1 MDSSSFA
8 DAFQELNQRFV
19 RLVDDLSALRILAD
33 IDLKGFR
40 QEEVLQTAVHALLVL
55 GEFEHCSIFIP
66 REERLVRG
74 AAASWKST
82 FGRNEQDG
90 RGGRDFHM
98 GEGLIGHAAQTHTLL
113 HCPDTAADPRFLR
126 LQGREIGALICAP
139 VVQGGELL
147 GVINASHSTPHSFQ
161 ARHEELLGIFANF
174 LAQALISWRYFHRLD
189 EEAAAHRE
197 RLNQALHQAEA
208 LERRYRELAVVDE
221 LTGIHNRRFFFPE
234 ADAALAG
241 ALRHRL
247 DFSVLLMDLDRFR
260 EINER
265 LGRAAG
271 DEALQITAALL
282 EGQKRESDILA
293 RFGGDEFVLALPN
306 TDPAGAQQLAN
317 RILQTLRA
325 LSFEHQ
331 GNALPLR
338 ASIGIASLDEH
349 SCKERR
355 GLLESLLQRADQ
367 ALHLG
372 KVQGRDQVKTF
383 GEPLPAV

>member
-40 QEEVLQTAVHALLVL
+40 QEEVLRTAVRALLAL
-55 GEFEHCSIFIP
+55 GEFEHCSIFVP
-66 REERLVRG
+66 QEDLLVCG
-74 AAASWKST
+74 AAASWKGA
-82 FGRNEQDG
+82 FGEDGHGGRNS
-90 RGGRDFHM
+90 RAFHV
-98 GEGLIGHAAQTHTLL
+98 GEGLIGHAAETQRLL
-113 HCPDTAADPRFLR
+113 HCPDTAADPRFLQ
-126 LQGREIGALICAP
+126 LEGREIGALICAP

-147 GVINASHSTPHSFQ
+147 GVINASHSVPNSFQ

-234 ADAALAG
+234 ASAALAG

-349 SCKERR
+349 SGKERR